1 VVAVSKTVGMPE
13 VQRARE
19 AGIRDFG
26 ENRSPLFLQKQQ
38 AFPGERWHFIG
49 HIQTNKLKDVVGRA
63 SLIHSVATRHALEVI
78 SRLAI
83 ERQARQAVLI
93 EVNVSGEASKDGAAS
108 QDLPS
113 LLEAAGQLPGVE
125 VRGLMTMAP
134 VLRSEHDDAARETF
148 ASLRR
153 LRDNLAPDYADADTI
168 SLNELSMGMSDDFE
182 DAVKEGATLV
192 RIGRRLWS

>member
-1 VVAVSKTVGMPE
+1 LVAVSKTVGIAE
-13 VQRARE
+13 VQRAAQ
-19 AGIRDFG
+19 AGIHDFG
-26 ENRSPLFLQKQQ
+26 ENRSPLFVQKQV
-38 AFPGERWHFIG
+38 ALPEERWHFIG
-49 HIQTNKLKDVVGRA
+49 HIQTNKLKDLVGRA

-78 SRLAI
+78 SRLAV
-83 ERQARQAVLI
+83 ERQMRQPVLL
-93 EVNVSGEASKDGAAS
+93 EVNVSGEESKDGVSA
-108 QDLPS
+108 QDVPS
-113 LLEAAGQLPGVE
+113 LLQAAGQLPGVE

-134 VLRSEHDDAARETF
+134 VLLSERDDAARQCF

-153 LRDNLAPDYADADTI
+153 LRDNLAPDYANADNI